1 MNSEFEIFCY
11 EEEDGSICLEFGE
24 SGIRFS
30 KERFI
35 EFSARMNEVSQE
47 IIFEMAADADAFM
60 SAGNKGFITKKFYNE
75 I

>member
-47 IIFEMAADADAFM
+47 LLYSMADDGAFFPIGKNLTAEK
-60 SAGNKGFITKKFYNE
+60 SYNE
-75 I
+75 V

>member
-35 EFSARMNEVSQE
+35 EFSARMNQVSE
-47 IIFEMAADADAFM
+47 ELLFEMAEEDSVFPFAE
-60 SAGNKGFITKKFYNE
+60 NLITERSYNE
-75 I
+75 V